1 MSGNAHLNSPKQAR
15 SRRTLERIIQ
25 AALEILEVD
34 GSSALTVQAVVE
46 RANSSVGSFYARFS
60 GKEDLLDYL
69 AERVW
74 HQTLDRW
81 NDALSS
87 RDWSRIDLQ
96 HIAEGSIRLL
106 VDAGKSRSVYMRA
119 LDRAKGRDGV
129 AYDTFRSRV
138 IGDVA
143 EILLARRD
151 EIAHPEPELA
161 VRLGLLAT
169 AGMIEA
175 DRSADDGPLPREIL
189 VSEAT
194 NLLLRYLTVSTSA
207 SAQVKASEE
216 VDFFDIWG

>member
-46 RANSSVGSFYARFS
+46 RASSSVGSFYARFS

-81 NDALSS
+81 NNALSS

-151 EIAHPEPELA
+151 EIAHPDPELA

>member
-1 MSGNAHLNSPKQAR
+1 MSGNAHLNPPKQSR

-81 NDALSS
+81 NNALSS

-129 AYDTFRSRV
+129 AYHTFRSQV

>member
-1 MSGNAHLNSPKQAR
+1 MSGNAHLNPPKQSR

-81 NDALSS
+81 NNALSS

-119 LDRAKGRDGV
+119 LDRAKGRGGV

-151 EIAHPEPELA
+151 EIAHPDPELA

>member
-1 MSGNAHLNSPKQAR
+1 MSGNAHLNPPKQSR

-46 RANSSVGSFYARFS
+46 RASSSVGSFYARFS

-81 NDALSS
+81 NNALSS

-151 EIAHPEPELA
+151 EIAHPDPELA

>member
-46 RANSSVGSFYARFS
+46 RASSSVGSFYARFS

-81 NDALSS
+81 NNALSS

-129 AYDTFRSRV
+129 AYHTFRSQV

-194 NLLLRYLTVSTSA
+194 NLLLRYLTVTTSA

>member
-46 RANSSVGSFYARFS
+46 RASSSVGSFYARFS

-129 AYDTFRSRV
+129 AYHTFRSQV

-151 EIAHPEPELA
+151 EIAHPDPELA

>member
-129 AYDTFRSRV
+129 AYHTFRSQV

>member
-46 RANSSVGSFYARFS
+46 RASSSVGSFYARFS

-81 NDALSS
+81 NNALSS

-129 AYDTFRSRV
+129 AYHTFRSQV

>member
-46 RANSSVGSFYARFS
+46 RASSSVGSFYARFS

-81 NDALSS
+81 NNALSS

-129 AYDTFRSRV
+129 AYHTFRSQV

-194 NLLLRYLTVSTSA
+194 NLLLRYLT
-207 SAQVKASEE
+207 
-216 VDFFDIWG
+216 GYCPN

>member
-1 MSGNAHLNSPKQAR
+1 MSGNAHLNPPKQSR

-46 RANSSVGSFYARFS
+46 RASSSVGSFYARFS

-81 NDALSS
+81 NNALSS

-129 AYDTFRSRV
+129 AYHTFRSQV

-151 EIAHPEPELA
+151 EIAHPDPELA

>member
-1 MSGNAHLNSPKQAR
+1 
-15 SRRTLERIIQ
+15 
-25 AALEILEVD
+25 
-34 GSSALTVQAVVE
+34 
-46 RANSSVGSFYARFS
+46 
-60 GKEDLLDYL
+60 
-69 AERVW
+69 
-74 HQTLDRW
+74 
-81 NDALSS
+81 
-87 RDWSRIDLQ
+87 
-96 HIAEGSIRLL
+96 
-106 VDAGKSRSVYMRA
+106 MRA

-129 AYDTFRSRV
+129 AYHTFRSQV

-151 EIAHPEPELA
+151 EIAHPDPELA

-194 NLLLRYLTVSTSA
+194 NLLLRYLTVSISA
-207 SAQVKASEE
+207 PAQVKASEE

>member
-1 MSGNAHLNSPKQAR
+1 MSGSAHLNSPKQAR

-46 RANSSVGSFYARFS
+46 RASSSVGSFYARFS

-81 NDALSS
+81 NNALSS

-129 AYDTFRSRV
+129 AYHTFRSQV

-151 EIAHPEPELA
+151 EIAHPDPELA

>member
-46 RANSSVGSFYARFS
+46 RASSSVGSFYARFS

-81 NDALSS
+81 NNALSS

-151 EIAHPEPELA
+151 EIAHPDPELA

-194 NLLLRYLTVSTSA
+194 NLLLRYLTVSISA
-207 SAQVKASEE
+207 PAQVKASEE

>member
-1 MSGNAHLNSPKQAR
+1 VSGNAHLNPPKQSR

-151 EIAHPEPELA
+151 EIAHPDPELA

>member
-1 MSGNAHLNSPKQAR
+1 MLGNAHLNSPKQAR

-46 RANSSVGSFYARFS
+46 RANSSVGSFYARFN

-129 AYDTFRSRV
+129 AYHTFRSQV

-175 DRSADDGPLPREIL
+175 DRSADVGPLPREIL

>member
-1 MSGNAHLNSPKQAR
+1 VLGNAHLNSPKQAR

-119 LDRAKGRDGV
+119 LDRAKGRGGV

-151 EIAHPEPELA
+151 EIAHPDPELA

-194 NLLLRYLTVSTSA
+194 NLLLRYLTVSISA
-207 SAQVKASEE
+207 PAQVKASEE

>member
-1 MSGNAHLNSPKQAR
+1 
-15 SRRTLERIIQ
+15 
-25 AALEILEVD
+25 
-34 GSSALTVQAVVE
+34 
-46 RANSSVGSFYARFS
+46 
-60 GKEDLLDYL
+60 
-69 AERVW
+69 
-74 HQTLDRW
+74 
-81 NDALSS
+81 
-87 RDWSRIDLQ
+87 
-96 HIAEGSIRLL
+96 
-106 VDAGKSRSVYMRA
+106 MRA

-151 EIAHPEPELA
+151 EIAHPDPELA

-194 NLLLRYLTVSTSA
+194 NLLLRYLTVSISA
-207 SAQVKASEE
+207 PAQVKASEE

>member
-1 MSGNAHLNSPKQAR
+1 MSGNAHLNPPKQSR

-119 LDRAKGRDGV
+119 LDRAKGRGGV

-151 EIAHPEPELA
+151 EIAHPDPELA

>member
-119 LDRAKGRDGV
+119 LDRAKGRGGV

-151 EIAHPEPELA
+151 EIAHPDPELA

-194 NLLLRYLTVSTSA
+194 NLLLRYLTVSISA
-207 SAQVKASEE
+207 PAQVKASEE

>member
-151 EIAHPEPELA
+151 EIAHPDPELA